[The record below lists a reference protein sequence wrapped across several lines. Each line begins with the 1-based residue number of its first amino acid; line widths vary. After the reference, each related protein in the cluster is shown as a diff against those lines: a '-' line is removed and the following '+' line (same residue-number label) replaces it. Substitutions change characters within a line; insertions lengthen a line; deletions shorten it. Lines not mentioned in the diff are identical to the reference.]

1 MEYTDY
7 SYTEEDEEFF
17 PPTTT
22 EETMPDNFRETKFK
36 KWLNSDTDI
45 SNISSIYRLET
56 ETLNEKANENENN
69 KKTKEYKKEPEEK
82 ENKDKNYNNE
92 EEDSLKVEEEEND
105 EENLSDE
112 DFDNF
117 EDKKKKF
124 TFIWNEGGNNVKV
137 TGSFSEWKIQF
148 SMFKDPDT
156 QSFKFEL
163 PLDNGVYQFKFIV
176 DNVWKCSKDYPTA
189 QDGSGNINNILNFN
203 ENEEK
208 ESDDKNEE
216 KENNKKE
223 KKKSTKVKS
232 PKKKMPSMISSV
244 KTKTRASSKMKE
256 SHKIIKK
263 DSIYK
268 SNYPS
273 DDDISPLPLPNKRY
287 YESFKLEKYSNQS
300 SIGIKKYYDYYDR
313 YCFTDGKS
321 SKPIFIL
328 GHVNLNHLI
337 TVNHNQ
343 PNISKN
349 SMSFRYREK
358 ASTFIYYKYK

>member
-22 EETMPDNFRETKFK
+22 EETMADNFGETKFK

-56 ETLNEKANENENN
+56 ETLNEKANEKDKTKNN
-69 KKTKEYKKEPEEK
+69 KECQKEPEEK
-82 ENKDKNYNNE
+82 QNKEKDNNNDD
-92 EEDSLKVEEEEND
+92 EDSLKAEEEEDD
-105 EENLSDE
+105 EESLSEE
-112 DFDNF
+112 DFDDF
-117 EDKKKKF
+117 EDKRKKF
-124 TFIWNEGGNNVKV
+124 KFIWNEGGNDVKI
-137 TGSFSEWKIQF
+137 TGSFTDWKIKF
-148 SMFKDPDT
+148 TMIKDPDT
-156 QSFKFEL
+156 QDFIFEL
-163 PLDNGVYQFKFIV
+163 PLDNGIYQYKFIV
-176 DNVWKCSKDYPTA
+176 DNVWKCSKNYPTVP
-189 QDGSGNINNILNFN
+189 DGSGNVNNILNFN
-203 ENEEK
+203 ENEQNKSSDKTEK
-208 ESDDKNEE
+208 KNE
-216 KENNKKE
+216 KPKQ
-223 KKKSTKVKS
+223 KSPKVKNN
-232 PKKKMPSMISSV
+232 KKKMPSMVSSV
-244 KTKTRASSKMKE
+244 KTKTRASSIKKE

-273 DDDISPLPLPNKRY
+273 DDDISPLPLPNKKY
-287 YESFKLEKYSNQS
+287 YESSKLEKYSNQS
-300 SIGIKKYYDYYDR
+300 FIGMKKYYDYYDR

-337 TVNHNQ
+337 TVNNNKS
-343 PNISKN
+343 NIIKN

-358 ASTFIYYKYK
+358 ASTFIYYK

>member
-22 EETMPDNFRETKFK
+22 EETMPDNFAETKFK

-56 ETLNEKANENENN
+56 ETLNEKANESEKNI
-69 KKTKEYKKEPEEK
+69 KTKEYKKDQDKQDKEK
-82 ENKDKNYNNE
+82 NDNDENG
-92 EEDSLKVEEEEND
+92 DSIKVGEEEND
-105 EENLSDE
+105 EENLSIE
-112 DFDNF
+112 DLDYS

-124 TFIWNEGGNNVKV
+124 TFVWNEGGTDVKV

-148 SMFKDPDT
+148 PMNKDLNT

-163 PLDNGVYQFKFIV
+163 PLDNGTYQYKFIV
-176 DNVWKCSKDYPTA
+176 DNVWKCSKNYPTA
-189 QDGSGNINNILNFN
+189 QDGSGNVNNVLNFN
-203 ENEEK
+203 ENEPNNPSEK
-208 ESDDKNEE
+208 PEE
-216 KENNKKE
+216 KNKKE
-223 KKKSTKVKS
+223 KAKSTKVKS
-232 PKKKMPSMISSV
+232 PKKKMPSMVSSI
-244 KTKTRASSKMKE
+244 KTKTRASSKKKE

-273 DDDISPLPLPNKRY
+273 DDDLSPLPLPNKRY

-300 SIGIKKYYDYYDR
+300 TIGIKKYYDYYDR
-313 YCFTDGKS
+313 YC
-321 SKPIFIL
+321 
-328 GHVNLNHLI
+328 
-337 TVNHNQ
+337 
-343 PNISKN
+343 
-349 SMSFRYREK
+349 Y
-358 ASTFIYYKYK
+358 STS

>member
-7 SYTEEDEEFF
+7 SYTEDNEDFF

-22 EETMPDNFRETKFK
+22 EETMPENLGETKFK

-56 ETLNEKANENENN
+56 ETLNEKIYENENT
-69 KKTKEYKKEPEEK
+69 KKAKEYMKESEEK
-82 ENKDKNYNNE
+82 NNKEKNDNNE

-105 EENLSDE
+105 EENLSDD
-112 DFDNF
+112 DFDDF
-117 EDKKKKF
+117 EDKRKKF
-124 TFIWNEGGNNVKV
+124 IFVWNEGGNDVKV
-137 TGSFSEWKIQF
+137 TGSFSDWKIQF
-148 SMFKDPDT
+148 SMIKDPDT

-163 PLDNGVYQFKFIV
+163 PLDNGTYQYKFIV
-176 DNVWKCSKDYPTA
+176 DNVWKCSKNYPTVP
-189 QDGSGNINNILNFN
+189 DGSGNVNNILNFN
-203 ENEEK
+203 ENEEN

-216 KENNKKE
+216 KNIKE

-232 PKKKMPSMISSV
+232 PKKKMPSMVSSV

-313 YCFTDGKS
+313 YCFSDGKS

-337 TVNHNQ
+337 TVNHSQ
-343 PNISKN
+343 SNISKN

>member
-1 MEYTDY
+1 MEYTNY

-22 EETMPDNFRETKFK
+22 EETMPDNFGETKFK
-36 KWLNSDTDI
+36 KWLNSNTDI

-56 ETLNEKANENENN
+56 ETLNEKANGDEKN
-69 KKTKEYKKEPEEK
+69 KKTKEYKKEQEEK
-82 ENKDKNYNNE
+82 GNKEKNDNNE
-92 EEDSLKVEEEEND
+92 EEDSLKDEEEEY
-105 EENLSDE
+105 EEDLSDE
-112 DFDNF
+112 VFDDF
-117 EDKKKKF
+117 EDKRKKF
-124 TFIWNEGGNNVKV
+124 TFIWNEGGNDVKI
-137 TGSFSEWKIQF
+137 TGSFSDWKIQF
-148 SMFKDPDT
+148 PMIKDPDT

-163 PLDNGVYQFKFIV
+163 PLDNGIYQYKFIV
-176 DNVWKCSKDYPTA
+176 DNIWKCSKNYPTVP
-189 QDGSGNINNILNFN
+189 DGSGNINNILNFN

-216 KENNKKE
+216 KNKKE
-223 KKKSTKVKS
+223 KKKSTKVKN
-232 PKKKMPSMISSV
+232 PKKKMPSMVSSV

-287 YESFKLEKYSNQS
+287 YESFKLEKYTNQS

-343 PNISKN
+343 SNISKN

>member
-7 SYTEEDEEFF
+7 SYTEEDEDFF

-22 EETMPDNFRETKFK
+22 EETMPENLGETKFK

-56 ETLNEKANENENN
+56 ETLNEKINENENT
-69 KKTKEYKKEPEEK
+69 KKAKEYKKESEEK
-82 ENKDKNYNNE
+82 DNKEKNDNNE

-105 EENLSDE
+105 EENLSDD
-112 DFDNF
+112 DFDDF
-117 EDKKKKF
+117 EDKRKKF
-124 TFIWNEGGNNVKV
+124 IFVWNEGGNDVKV
-137 TGSFSEWKIQF
+137 TGSFSDWKIQF
-148 SMFKDPDT
+148 SMIKDPDT

-163 PLDNGVYQFKFIV
+163 PLDNGTYQYKFIV
-176 DNVWKCSKDYPTA
+176 DNVWKCSKNYPTVP
-189 QDGSGNINNILNFN
+189 DGSGNVNNILNFN
-203 ENEEK
+203 ENEEN

-216 KENNKKE
+216 KDKKE

-232 PKKKMPSMISSV
+232 PKKKMPSMVSSV

-287 YESFKLEKYSNQS
+287 FESFKLEKYSNQS

-313 YCFTDGKS
+313 YCFSDGKS

-337 TVNHNQ
+337 TVNHSQ
-343 PNISKN
+343 SNISKN

-358 ASTFIYYKYK
+358 SSTFIYYKYK

>member
-56 ETLNEKANENENN
+56 ETLNEKANSHENN

-82 ENKDKNYNNE
+82 ENKEKNDNNE

-105 EENLSDE
+105 EEILSIE
-112 DFDNF
+112 DFDDV
-117 EDKKKKF
+117 EEKKKKF
-124 TFIWNEGGNNVKV
+124 TFVWNEGGNNVKV

-148 SMFKDPDT
+148 SMFKGPDN
-156 QSFKFEL
+156 QSFKLEL

-176 DNVWKCSKDYPTA
+176 DNVWKCSKDYPTV
-189 QDGSGNINNILNFN
+189 QDGSGNVNNILNFN
-203 ENEEK
+203 ENEEN

-232 PKKKMPSMISSV
+232 PKKKMPSMVSSV

-313 YCFTDGKS
+313 YCFTEGKS